1 MSRMVS
7 PNDLQQAAI
16 DTMLDGKPPTTDKD
30 WVLCAN
36 FWAANI
42 QSGLEVSAI
51 PLMGMILGC
60 PLSKE
65 YLTEIAQ
72 FQASKKEQS

>member
-1 MSRMVS
+1 MSKMVS
-7 PNDLQQAAI
+7 PNDLQQAAK
-16 DTMLDGKPPTTDKD
+16 DQMLNGRDPVSDDD
-30 WVLCAN
+30 WALCAN

-51 PLMGMILGC
+51 PLMGLIMGC

-65 YLTEIAQ
+65 YLVQIAQ
-72 FQASKKEQS
+72 FQATRKSK